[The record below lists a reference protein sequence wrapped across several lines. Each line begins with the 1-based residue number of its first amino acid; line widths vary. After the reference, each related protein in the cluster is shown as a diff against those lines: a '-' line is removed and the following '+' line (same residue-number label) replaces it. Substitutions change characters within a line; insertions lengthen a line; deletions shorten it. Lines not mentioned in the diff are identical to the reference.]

1 MVSHLNALPLVG
13 LGGDPVYLRLVN
25 KQKDSFGNRP
35 GSLMN
40 EYPFC
45 YSISSYLHHVSA
57 ELNRVVA
64 GLARAGVPHGVLKA
78 VHFRLECISHLVT
91 NRLSIIQAS
100 ADHGA

>member
-45 YSISSYLHHVSA
+45 YSISSYLHDISM
-57 ELNRVVA
+57 ELNRVFA
-64 GLARAGVPHGVLKA
+64 GLTQAGVPHRVLKA
-78 VHFRLECISHLVT
+78 PHFRLECILHLVT
-91 NRLSIIQAS
+91 NCLSIIQAS